1 MRIRVNPMVRSLS
14 MRYFTTF
21 IFAAFLLY
29 STASIAGASLTGQ
42 TGLIS
47 MPDGRIGKDGNLR
60 FGISHSPPYTALWG
74 SISLLPRFEL
84 SGRYTQINGV
94 SGFEDNDDFGDY
106 KDKAFDAKLVL
117 LREAF
122 YRPNIVIGQQDFLG
136 TNLFLSEYLAIS
148 KKISNVD
155 ITLGYGNK
163 RIDGLFGGLR
173 YTPSRFRNLSLV
185 AEYDAYD
192 YANDPRAEQSTAGSR
207 NRGMSYGIEYR
218 FGWIG
223 SQLAYQDGQ
232 ILANLFLSIPLMR
245 REFVPKIEE
254 PAPYTK
260 KSHHHTVWKQ
270 KPVTEEQ
277 KLLKALEQQ
286 GFKNVHLI
294 VSEEQVE
301 VSLTHTRI
309 SLMGRAIGRAARTIL
324 LLGPSTLKTIKITY
338 TVNDLAVLT
347 YVLNNMVIL
356 DEYLAGTNTWQ
367 SLKATIDIEYSSP
380 NGLHNSLE
388 KNQVAFDQDDSNDFD
403 INTRFGDEGHVVSFK
418 AENRLLSKLSFVPL
432 NMRFFFNDPSGAFH
446 YDLFA
451 TAKYSQHFWP
461 GWFLNAAARLTIT
474 EDVSNVTRPSSSLLP
489 HVRSNIAAYQREGD
503 RLRMERLFIN
513 KYFQLKQRVY
523 SRISAGYY
531 DEMFAGM
538 GGQTLYL
545 PEKGHWAMDLSIDW
559 VKQREPGSNLA
570 FIKYKT
576 TTVIGSFHYRIPR
589 YGVTLTSRI
598 GRFLAK
604 DEGVRFELKRRFRS
618 GIEAGIW
625 YTRTNGNDITT
636 PGTPENPY
644 YDKGIFLSIPL
655 GSMLT
660 EDTQARSEMSLSAWT
675 RDVGQ
680 MVESPGDLYR
690 LMERPL
696 MLDSAEHDYLTDFE
710 R

>member
-1 MRIRVNPMVRSLS
+1 MVRSVS
-14 MRYFTTF
+14 MQYFTF
-21 IFAAFLLY
+21 IITAIFLLY

-47 MPDGRIGKDGNLR
+47 MPDGRIGKDGSLR
-60 FGISHSPPYTALWG
+60 FGLSNSSPYTALWG
-74 SISLLPRFEL
+74 SISLFPRFEL
-84 SGRYTQINGV
+84 SGRYTRINGV

-106 KDKAFDAKLVL
+106 KDKAFDAKLIL
-117 LREAF
+117 LKETT
-122 YRPNIVIGQQDFLG
+122 YRPNIAVGQQDFLG
-136 TNLFLSEYLAIS
+136 TNLFASKYLAIS
-148 KKISNVD
+148 KKISNID
-155 ITLGYGNK
+155 LTLGYGNK

-173 YTPSRFRNLSLV
+173 YTPSRYQNFSLI

-192 YANDPRAEQSTAGSR
+192 YANDPRAGQSTAGSR
-207 NRGMSYGIEYR
+207 NRGVGYGLEYR

-260 KSHHHTVWKQ
+260 KSQYHHDVSTQ
-270 KPVTEEQ
+270 ESATYYQ

-294 VSEEQVE
+294 VSKNQVE

-324 LLGPSTLKTIKITY
+324 LLGPSTLKTIKVTY

-347 YVLNNMVIL
+347 YTLNDLVIL
-356 DEYLAGTNTWQ
+356 DGYLTENKTWQ
-367 SLKATIDIEYSSP
+367 ELESTIDIEYSQPSD
-380 NGLHNSLE
+380 LYKFAE
-388 KNQVAFDQDDSNDFD
+388 KNRITLDQDDSNNFD
-403 INTRFGDEGHVVSFK
+403 VNTKFGDEGHVISFK
-418 AENRLLSKLSFVPL
+418 AENNLLSKLSFVPL

-446 YDLFA
+446 YDIFA

-474 EDVSNVTRPSSSLLP
+474 EDVSDVTRPSSSLLP

-513 KYFQLKQRVY
+513 KYFQPKQRVY
-523 SRISAGYY
+523 SRISMGYY
-531 DEMFAGM
+531 DEMYAGL

-545 PEKGHWAMDLSIDW
+545 PEKDHWAVDLSVDW
-559 VKQREPGSNLA
+559 VKQRQPGTNFA

-576 TTVIGSFHYRIPR
+576 TTVIGSLHYRIPR
-589 YGVTLTSRI
+589 YGVTVTSRI

-604 DEGVRFELKRRFRS
+604 DRGVRLELKRRFRS
-618 GIEAGIW
+618 GIEAGVW
-625 YTRTNGNDITT
+625 YTYTNGNDITS
-636 PGTPENPY
+636 PGTPESPY
-644 YDKGIFLSIPL
+644 YDKGIFLSVPL

-660 EDTQARSEMSLSAWT
+660 EDTQARSDMSLSAWT

-696 MLDSAEHDYLTDFE
+696 MLDSAEHDYLTDFD